1 MFLGTT
7 YRLRMTSSKSFDIGV
22 FEQQTCYHP
31 RAQNPWYRKRK
42 AKQLGCLK
50 QPARVPLAK
59 QLAQRSSRPCF
70 LMAGC
75 ILKTQMH
82 TDATF
87 ASSTRRRPSA
97 CSGPGAVTCCT
108 PSGDEGSR
116 QAFGDRDGLGGRG
129 DGWSLQVPSWA
140 LQTLNIAFEGHLK

>member
-87 ASSTRRRPSA
+87 ALAPGGGRLPAAGLEPSPAARLPATKGRGRPSA
-97 CSGPGAVTCCT
+97 TGMGWGEEAMVGPCKFL
-108 PSGDEGSR
+108 P
-116 QAFGDRDGLGGRG
+116 GRFK
-129 DGWSLQVPSWA
+129 L
-140 LQTLNIAFEGHLK
+140 